1 MKILIITNYAN
12 GLYLFRKELINALLE
27 EQYKI
32 MVSVPPDENCF
43 KLEALG
49 CEIIPT
55 NFERRGSNPLKDLSL
70 LLQYY
75 RMISREK
82 PNIVLTYTIKPNIY
96 GGLAATIGRVPY
108 LCNITGLGTAIQSNS
123 IFSKLLSRLYV
134 FSIKNAENILFQNKE
149 NIQYMINQGL
159 RSNKIILLPG
169 SGVNLEEHQYVS
181 YPIEGDSIVF
191 LAVIRIMKDKGID
204 EYLEA
209 AEQIKK
215 IHPNCI
221 FQLVGEYEE
230 DTRARY
236 EPKIKDLMK
245 RNMIQ
250 YFGHIDN
257 VSEKMGKANVIVHP
271 SYHEGLSNVL

>member
-32 MVSVPPDENCF
+32 MVSVPPDENCS

-55 NFERRGSNPLKDLSL
+55 NFERRGSNTLKDLSL

-75 RMISREK
+75 RMISGEK

-149 NIQYMINQGL
+149 NIKYMINQGL
-159 RSNKIILLPG
+159 RSNKKILLHG
-169 SGVNLEEHQYVS
+169 SGVN
-181 YPIEGDSIVF
+181 
-191 LAVIRIMKDKGID
+191 K
-204 EYLEA
+204 
-209 AEQIKK
+209 
-215 IHPNCI
+215 
-221 FQLVGEYEE
+221 
-230 DTRARY
+230 
-236 EPKIKDLMK
+236 
-245 RNMIQ
+245 
-250 YFGHIDN
+250 
-257 VSEKMGKANVIVHP
+257 
-271 SYHEGLSNVL
+271 